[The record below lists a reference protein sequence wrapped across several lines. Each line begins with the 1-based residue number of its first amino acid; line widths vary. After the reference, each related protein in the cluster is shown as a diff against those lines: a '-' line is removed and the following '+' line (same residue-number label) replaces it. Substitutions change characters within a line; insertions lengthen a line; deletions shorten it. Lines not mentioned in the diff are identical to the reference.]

1 MADTQ
6 RPPLLTLLAVLALVV
21 GVFSFIRG
29 GLLIFGGVTQ
39 VMAGVGGVFEII
51 FGILS
56 LAVSVLAFL
65 CGLAV
70 LREKAGGV
78 RTMKLYALALGTYN
92 LLWVIY
98 SIASGGRVS
107 WYSVVS
113 EILIA
118 AVTFWILMTG
128 EDLASYSDSLG

>member
-39 VMAGVGGVFEII
+39 IVAGVGGIFEII

-65 CGLAV
+65 CGLWV
-70 LREKAGGV
+70 LREKTEGV
-78 RTMKLYALALGTYN
+78 RMMKLYAIALGGYN
-92 LLWVIY
+92 LLWIVY
-98 SIASGGRVS
+98 SIVSGGRVS
-107 WYSVVS
+107 WYSAVS
-113 EILIA
+113 ELLIA

-128 EDLASYSDSLG
+128 EDLASHSDSVG

>member
-21 GVFSFIRG
+21 GVFAFIRG

-39 VMAGVGGVFEII
+39 VVAGVGGIFEII

-65 CGLAV
+65 CGLGV

-78 RTMKLYALALGTYN
+78 RMMKLYALALGGYN
-92 LLWVIY
+92 LLWVVY
-98 SIASGGRVS
+98 SLVSGGRVS
-107 WYSVVS
+107 WYSAVS

-118 AVTFWILMTG
+118 VFTFWILMTG